1 MNDRR
6 SWRRFRVIYFLP
18 LLLCVGIGG
27 LTAWPTRAAD
37 EPAQAEDERPIAV
50 DDDRELVTVPE
61 LRGEK
66 EADARQL
73 ATLADARFA
82 AGVYYV
88 APRFWRDELPAD
100 RVLMQTPQPGRRVP
114 RGTPIAVWLPA
125 KAGDER
131 PLVETPDLRT
141 LTARDAAARI
151 KAAGLA
157 LLPVA
162 EDADAAAHVVEQY
175 PPAGKKV
182 YQGMAVYFLLDHT
195 ARVR

>member
-6 SWRRFRVIYFLP
+6 SQRKFYVKYFWPLP
-18 LLLCVGIGG
+18 LWAGMIG
-27 LTAWPTRAAD
+27 LMAWPTRAAD
-37 EPAQAEDERPIAV
+37 EPAQAEDEQSIAAE
-50 DDDRELVTVPE
+50 DDRELVTVPE

-73 ATLADARFA
+73 ATLADASFA
-82 AGVYYV
+82 AGVYYI
-88 APRFWRDELPAD
+88 APRFWRDDLPVD

-114 RGTPIAVWLPA
+114 RGTLIAVWLPA
-125 KAGDER
+125 KADDER
-131 PLVETPDLRT
+131 PLVETPDLRA
-141 LTARDAAARI
+141 LTARDAAAKI

-157 LLPVA
+157 VLPVA
-162 EDADAAAHVVEQY
+162 TDADAAAPVVKQY